1 MAGNAG
7 TLQNMQ
13 GTGSGHYG
21 VAASTANQGS
31 VLSKATRIVK
41 VHMPGTKFSKT
52 GKVIYEN
59 GTSQPKFFDYQVLLF
74 AYSNWSTS
82 AILGFNV
89 ARLND
94 YVRTISYT
102 HA

>member
-13 GTGSGHYG
+13 GVGCGLYG
-21 VAASTANQGS
+21 VAASTADQGS
-31 VLSKATRIVK
+31 VLSRATKIVE
-41 VHMPGTKFSKT
+41 VYVPAAKFSRS
-52 GKVIYEN
+52 GKIVYEN
-59 GTSQPKFFDYQVLLF
+59 GTAQPKFFDYQVLLF

-82 AILGFNV
+82 VLLGFNV

-102 HA
+102 DS